1 MVFVTQGLFRNFGD
15 SFLGTFKP
23 HLQRLCSDKQ
33 ESSQR
38 CAAEIIAGLVRSSKH
53 WPFQKVKA
61 MWEFL
66 LPCLSSAFNEI
77 SAETLSDWG
86 SCLSDCS
93 ADRDPR
99 RLHWLFEM
107 IISPESLNQSRG
119 SFRATSVLY
128 LLQRAVSQQEW
139 RVPVLH
145 HRLLEHLEP
154 QLSHPYKLVRD
165 RLGSVLSII
174 FLFDIELLGGRLSS
188 QPAVTD
194 FIEHLLTGLQPLWI
208 SKSDAKDGISET
220 DGPAS
225 LIDMNSLAVTLPAV
239 AGSPEDRQKQEN
251 AIVQLLKTALNW
263 LVADGSLQPLQPS
276 LFRLLPLVSL
286 TTD

>member
-1 MVFVTQGLFRNFGD
+1 
-15 SFLGTFKP
+15 
-23 HLQRLCSDKQ
+23 
-33 ESSQR
+33 
-38 CAAEIIAGLVRSSKH
+38 
-53 WPFQKVKA
+53 
-61 MWEFL
+61 
-66 LPCLSSAFNEI
+66 
-77 SAETLSDWG
+77 
-86 SCLSDCS
+86 
-93 ADRDPR
+93 
-99 RLHWLFEM
+99 M

-276 LFRLLPLVSL
+276 LFRLLPLILRHNDQEEDEELDALSKAALQQLAISWLPSVSIEPL
-286 TTD
+286 LQGLETVVNGNSWRAIRSALSFLSVKTDCFQTV